1 MTFEELKRK
10 ADELK
15 TRRDQALGAMKG
27 IEDEWE
33 RKYGTR
39 DPKEVKAKLDAMK
52 AELDELNKEYD
63 QKMAEA
69 EAILEGK

>member
-1 MTFEELKRK
+1 
-10 ADELK
+10 
-15 TRRDQALGAMKG
+15 MKG